1 MLVSLNARPVNSGVM
16 RFLAPILFVTIG
28 TAWESFNR
36 KVDLLEIYMAKNKG
50 TGRKVTSKAS
60 KSSGHSSTNGSSL
73 SKARAC
79 GRSVPKVSARS
90 DSKVSCTG
98 RVTKTKSVAGSA
110 LSQAS
115 SKSKRSNF
123 LRTARSLN
131 LEGPKDWSARF
142 DDYHNG
148 RKG

>member
-1 MLVSLNARPVNSGVM
+1 
-16 RFLAPILFVTIG
+16 
-28 TAWESFNR
+28 
-36 KVDLLEIYMAKNKG
+36 MAKNKG

-60 KSSGHSSTNGSSL
+60 KSSGRSSTNESSL

-79 GRSVPKVSARS
+79 GRSASKASARS
-90 DSKVSCTG
+90 ASKVLCSG
-98 RVTKTKSVAGSA
+98 RTTKTKSVAGSA
-110 LSQAS
+110 LSQS
-115 SKSKRSNF
+115 PSKSRRSNF